1 VNRLAAGGGDAVA
14 SLVAHLVAGPAQVSV
29 PTFGVDVALRQ
40 ALFQLA
46 GYSLGV
52 LAVTGL
58 TALVYRWYTRERIQ
72 LGLSLLLGVGTV
84 GTYLNTVGLLST
96 VIVEQGADIFDP
108 GAVLFN
114 VVALGVAVLVAPVG
128 RRGGDRLAT
137 DLFAVSG
144 AKQLDAEV
152 SRIVRT
158 VGRVTAVELPEEVDD
173 MEGYDPVADD
183 VKASLAGKTL
193 LFPRRLSVA
202 DLRQRLVA
210 RLADDYGVGHV
221 DLDLD
226 PDGTVSYLALGSRA
240 AGLGPTLPAGAVA
253 VAVRADPP
261 TAASAGDVVQVWTTA
276 PDPTRLATGELRA
289 TAGDTATLVLD
300 EADAENLTADA
311 AYRLVTLPA
320 EPQPDREFAGLLR
333 AADETMGVVTVGAG
347 SGLVGTTVGD
357 LAVSVAA
364 MRPTSGTVEA
374 IPGRSRTVSAGDTL
388 YVIARPDLLRKLEG
402 EASEVTVVGESD

>member
-1 VNRLAAGGGDAVA
+1 MNSLTRLVVA
-14 SLVAHLVAGPAQVSV
+14 LPGQVSL
-29 PTFGVDVALRQ
+29 PTFGLDAALRE
-40 ALFQLA
+40 AVLLLA

-84 GTYLNTVGLLST
+84 GTYLNTIGLLST
-96 VIVEQGADIFDP
+96 VIVDQGGDIFDP

-158 VGRVTAVELPEEVDD
+158 VGRVTAIELPEEIGD
-173 MEGYDPVADD
+173 MEGYDPVAPE
-183 VKASLAGKTL
+183 VKESLAGKTL

-202 DLRQRLVA
+202 ELRQRLVT
-210 RLADDYGVGHV
+210 RLADDHGVGHV

-226 PDGTVSYLALGSRA
+226 ADGTVSYLAVGSRA

-261 TAASAGDVVQVWTTA
+261 PTAGVGDVVQVWRTT
-276 PDPTRLATGELRA
+276 PEPKRVATGELRA
-289 TAGDTATLVLD
+289 TEGDTATLVVD
-300 EADAENLTADA
+300 EADAAQVRSDEQ
-311 AYRLVTLPA
+311 YRLVTLPA
-320 EPQPDREFAGLLR
+320 EPQADREFAGLLR
-333 AADETMGVVTVGAG
+333 AADETMGVVTIGEG
-347 SGLVGTTVGD
+347 SGLVGSTVGD

-364 MRPTSGTVEA
+364 VRPAGGTVEA
-374 IPGRSRTVSAGDTL
+374 IPGRSRTVVAGDTL

-402 EASEVTVVGESD
+402 QASEVTVVGDAD

>member
-1 VNRLAAGGGDAVA
+1 VSSLAG
-14 SLVAHLVAGPAQVSV
+14 LCLAGPVQVSV
-29 PTFGVDVALRQ
+29 PTFGLDAPLRQ
-40 ALFQLA
+40 ALLQLA

-58 TALVYRWYTRERIQ
+58 TALVYRWDTRERIQ

-84 GTYLNTVGLLST
+84 GAYLNTVGLLNT
-96 VIVEQGADIFDP
+96 VITDQGGGIFEP
-108 GAVLFN
+108 EAVLFN

-158 VGRVTAVELPEEVDD
+158 VGRVTPVELPDEIGD
-173 MEGYDPVADD
+173 MTGYDPVADD

-226 PDGTVSYLALGSRA
+226 ADGTVSYLAVGSRA

-261 TAASAGDVVQVWTTA
+261 PTASPGDVVQVWTTA
-276 PDPTRLATGELRA
+276 PEPKRLATGELRA
-289 TAGDTATLVLD
+289 TADDTATLVVD
-300 EADAENLTADA
+300 EADATALTSDEQ
-311 AYRLVTLPA
+311 YRLVTLPA
-320 EPQPDREFAGLLR
+320 EPQADREFAGLLR
-333 AADETMGVVTVGAG
+333 AADETMGVVTVAEG
-347 SGLVGTTVGD
+347 SGLVGRSVGD

-364 MRPTSGTVEA
+364 VRPAGGTVEA
-374 IPGRSRTVSAGDTL
+374 IPGRTRLLAAGDTL

-402 EASEVTVVGESD
+402 QASEVTVVGSAD

>member
-1 VNRLAAGGGDAVA
+1 
-14 SLVAHLVAGPAQVSV
+14 VSV
-29 PTFGVDVALRQ
+29 PTFGLDAALRE
-40 ALFQLA
+40 ALLQLV

-52 LAVTGL
+52 LAITGL

-84 GTYLNTVGLLST
+84 GTYLNTVGLLNT
-96 VIVEQGADIFDP
+96 VIVDQGGDIFEP
-108 GAVLFN
+108 EAVLFN
-114 VVALGVAVLVAPVG
+114 VVALGVAVLLAPIG

-152 SRIVRT
+152 GRIVRT
-158 VGRVTAVELPEEVDD
+158 VGRVTPVDLPEEIGD
-173 MEGYDPVADD
+173 MEGYDPVAEET
-183 VKASLAGKTL
+183 KASLAGKTL

-202 DLRQRLVA
+202 ELRQRLVA

-226 PDGTVSYLALGSRA
+226 PEGTVSYLAVGSRA

-261 TAASAGDVVQVWTTA
+261 TAASPGDVVQVWTTA
-276 PDPTRLATGELRA
+276 PEPRRLATGELRA
-289 TAGDTATLVLD
+289 TAGDTATLVVD
-300 EADAENLTADA
+300 EADAETLSGDEE
-311 AYRLVTLPA
+311 YRLVTLPA

-333 AADETMGVVTVGAG
+333 AADETMGVVAVAEGSELVGA
-347 SGLVGTTVGD
+347 TVGD
-357 LAVSVAA
+357 LDVSVAA
-364 MRPTSGTVEA
+364 VRPAAGTVEA

-388 YVIARPDLLRKLEG
+388 YVIARPDLLRRLEG
-402 EASEVTVVGESD
+402 RASEVTVAGAAN

>member
-1 VNRLAAGGGDAVA
+1 VSRLAGVGGDAVA
-14 SLVAHLVAGPAQVSV
+14 SLVALRVAQVSV
-29 PTFGVDVALRQ
+29 PTFGVDAALRE
-40 ALFQLA
+40 ALLLLV

-84 GTYLNTVGLLST
+84 GTYLNTVGLLSI
-96 VIVEQGADIFDP
+96 VIVDQTGDIFDP

-128 RRGGDRLAT
+128 RRAGDRLAT
-137 DLFAVSG
+137 DLFVVSG
-144 AKQLDAEV
+144 AKHLDAEV

-173 MEGYDPVADD
+173 MEGYDPVSDE
-183 VKASLAGKTL
+183 VKASLAGKSL

-202 DLRQRLVA
+202 ELRQRLVS

-226 PDGTVSYLALGSRA
+226 ADGTVSYLALGSRA

-261 TAASAGDVVQVWTTA
+261 TAASAGDVVQVWTTT
-276 PDPTRLATGELRA
+276 PEPTRLATGELRA
-289 TAGDTATLVLD
+289 TAGDTATLVVD
-300 EADAENLTADA
+300 EADAESLSADEQ
-311 AYRLVTLPA
+311 YRLVTLPA
-320 EPQPDREFAGLLR
+320 EPQADREFAGLLR
-333 AADETMGVVTVGAG
+333 AADETMGVVTVGEG

-364 MRPTSGTVEA
+364 MRPAGGTVEA
-374 IPGRSRTVSAGDTL
+374 IPGRSRTVSAGDVL
-388 YVIARPDLLRKLEG
+388 YVIARPELLRKLEG
-402 EASEVTVVGESD
+402 QASEVTVVGEAD

>member
-1 VNRLAAGGGDAVA
+1 VSVLAGLLLAPARV
-14 SLVAHLVAGPAQVSV
+14 SLTAPAQVSV
-29 PTFGVDVALRQ
+29 PTFGLDAPLREAL
-40 ALFQLA
+40 LQLA

-84 GTYLNTVGLLST
+84 GTYLNTVGLLNT
-96 VIVEQGADIFDP
+96 VIVDQGGDIFEP
-108 GAVLFN
+108 EAVLFN
-114 VVALGVAVLVAPVG
+114 VVALGVAVLIAPVG

-158 VGRVTAVELPEEVDD
+158 VGRVTPVELPEEIGD
-173 MEGYDPVADD
+173 MEGYDPVAEE
-183 VKASLAGKTL
+183 VKESLAGKTL

-202 DLRQRLVA
+202 DLRQRLA
-210 RLADDYGVGHV
+210 TRLADDYGVGHV

-226 PDGTVSYLALGSRA
+226 ADGTVSYLAVGSRA

-261 TAASAGDVVQVWTTA
+261 TAASPGDVVQVWTTR
-276 PDPTRLATGELRA
+276 PEPRRLATGELRA
-289 TAGDTATLVLD
+289 TADDTVTLVID
-300 EADAENLTADA
+300 EADAEELTADEQ
-311 AYRLVTLPA
+311 YRLVTLPA

-333 AADETMGVVTVGAG
+333 AADETMGVVTVAEG
-347 SGLVGTTVGD
+347 SGVIGRSFGD

-364 MRPTSGTVEA
+364 VRPAGGTVEA
-374 IPGRSRTVSAGDTL
+374 IPGRSRAVAAGDTL

-402 EASEVTVVGESD
+402 RASEVTVVGSAD

>member
-1 VNRLAAGGGDAVA
+1 VSVPSAVVAVA
-14 SLVAHLVAGPAQVSV
+14 VVDTTPAQVSV
-29 PTFGVDVALRQ
+29 PTFGVDAALRQ
-40 ALFQLA
+40 ALFQLV

-84 GTYLNTVGLLST
+84 GTYLNTVGLLNT
-96 VIVEQGADIFDP
+96 VIVDQGGNIFDP

-158 VGRVTAVELPEEVDD
+158 VGRVTAVELPEEIGD
-173 MEGYDPVADD
+173 MEGYDPVAAE
-183 VKASLAGKTL
+183 VKESLAGKTL

-202 DLRQRLVA
+202 ELRQRLVT
-210 RLADDYGVGHV
+210 RLADDHGVGHV

-226 PDGTVSYLALGSRA
+226 DDGTVSYLAVGSRA

-253 VAVRADPP
+253 VAVRADPS
-261 TAASAGDVVQVWTTA
+261 TAASAGDVVQVWQ
-276 PDPTRLATGELRA
+276 PTPEPERLATGELRA
-289 TAGDTATLVLD
+289 TAGDTATLVVD
-300 EADAENLTADA
+300 EADAETLMSDEQ
-311 AYRLVTLPA
+311 YRLVTLPA
-320 EPQPDREFAGLLR
+320 EPQADREFAGLLR
-333 AADETMGVVTVGAG
+333 AADETMGVVTVAEG
-347 SGLVGTTVGD
+347 SELVDTTVGD
-357 LAVSVAA
+357 LPVSVAA
-364 MRPTSGTVEA
+364 VRPVGGTVEA
-374 IPGRSRTVSAGDTL
+374 IPGRSRRVAAGDTL
-388 YVIARPDLLRKLEG
+388 YVIARPDLLRRLEG
-402 EASEVTVVGESD
+402 QASEVTVVGSAD

>member
-1 VNRLAAGGGDAVA
+1 MSRLAGVGGDGVP
-14 SLVAHLVAGPAQVSV
+14 SLVAVRVAQVSV
-29 PTFGVDVALRQ
+29 PTFGVDAALRE
-40 ALFQLA
+40 ALLLLA

-84 GTYLNTVGLLST
+84 GTYLNTVGLLSI
-96 VIVEQGADIFDP
+96 VIVDQTGDIFDP
-108 GAVLFN
+108 SAVLFN

-128 RRGGDRLAT
+128 RRAGDRLAT

-144 AKQLDAEV
+144 AKHLDAEV

-173 MEGYDPVADD
+173 MEGYDPVSDE
-183 VKASLAGKTL
+183 VKASLAGKSL

-202 DLRQRLVA
+202 ELRQRLVT

-221 DLDLD
+221 DFDLD
-226 PDGTVSYLALGSRA
+226 ADGTVSYLALGSRA

-261 TAASAGDVVQVWTTA
+261 SAASAGDVVQVWTTT

-289 TAGDTATLVLD
+289 TAGDTATLVVD
-300 EADAENLTADA
+300 EADAESLTADEQ
-311 AYRLVTLPA
+311 YRLVTLPA
-320 EPQPDREFAGLLR
+320 EPQADREFAGLLR
-333 AADETMGVVTVGAG
+333 AADETMGVVTVGEG
-347 SGLVGTTVGD
+347 SSLVGTTVGD

-364 MRPTSGTVEA
+364 MRPAGGTVEA
-374 IPGRSRTVSAGDTL
+374 IPGRSRPVSAGDVL
-388 YVIARPDLLRKLEG
+388 YVIARPELLRKLEG
-402 EASEVTVVGESD
+402 QASEVTVVGEAD